1 MLFEKL
7 KLSEKGL
14 IVVDEKTGTTSKNKI
29 YAGGDITRGPS
40 LVPEAVADGKRAAKA
55 ILEGREL

>member
-1 MLFEKL
+1 L

-14 IVVDEKTGTTSKNKI
+14 IIINEKTGITSKKNV

-40 LVPEAVADGKRAAKA
+40 LIPEAVADGKRAAKA
-55 ILEGREL
+55 ILESMELS